1 MMQKQ
6 CSILMPI
13 NFGVKMGNKEI
24 ILKYLK
30 EKSNEEEVIAL
41 LQEHKKMIAN
51 KPGLLGDED
60 FSLMLKLAKNSKGKI
75 KYHALIILSNVEFLM
90 NAKNF
95 YELCQI
101 TAQNIRDK
109 DGNIRQASFILIKN
123 LNAWML
129 TLPLMTTLQNASQT
143 EVNLFYESF
152 RGLFYKLYFSFH
164 NVKEKDAR
172 RFVLKPLEIMLP
184 KFHDMAKF
192 WKDEEE
198 MGMVNKIKDELNKGL
213 NHGTR
218 N

>member
-1 MMQKQ
+1 
-6 CSILMPI
+6 MPT
-13 NFGVKMGNKEI
+13 NTGAKMDNKEI

-30 EKSNEEEVIAL
+30 EKSNEEEVIAV
-41 LQEHKKMIAN
+41 LQEYKKMIVN
-51 KPGLLGDED
+51 KPDLLDNEY

-75 KYHALIILSNVEFLM
+75 KYHTLIILSNVEFLM

-101 TAQNIRDK
+101 TAKNIRDK

-123 LNAWML
+123 LNTWML
-129 TLPLMTTLQNASQT
+129 TLPLITKLQNASKI

-152 RGLFYKLYFSFH
+152 RGLFYKLYFSFY
-164 NVKEKDAR
+164 NAKEEDTK
-172 RFVLKPLEIMLP
+172 RFFLKPLEIMLP
-184 KFHDMAKF
+184 KFYDMAKF

-198 MGMVNKIKDELNKGL
+198 IGMANMIKEEINKGL
-213 NHGTR
+213 YHETR